1 MSPAQIYA
9 SPWHH
14 PGTLLPLAL
23 LGLAAALA
31 RRARRLGTDPP
42 FLRAWLLWWGLEIVL
57 DASLTGFATPLHG
70 HPGAERVASIAFVIL
85 GDLRAYLL
93 LERLTPPS
101 RPWSSTWARAL
112 GWSFVGSLAVAA
124 ATLVAPATFAARRH
138 VFLFYELVSLGLFA
152 AWRLAIIP
160 RRAPATDPP
169 AAGLARDVA
178 GFFVALYALWITSD
192 VLILSGVD
200 LAYLLRLAPNVLYY
214 GCFVA
219 FVAWRAPRGLRP

>member
-1 MSPAQIYA
+1 MTPAEIYA

-14 PGTLLPLAL
+14 PGTLLPLAVV
-23 LGLAAALA
+23 GLAVALA
-31 RRARRLGTDPP
+31 RRAQGRDADPP

-85 GDLRAYLL
+85 GDLRAYVL
-93 LERLTPPS
+93 LERLTSPS
-101 RPWSSTWARAL
+101 LPWSSTWARAL
-112 GWSFVGSLAVAA
+112 GWSFVASLAVAA
-124 ATLVAPATFAARRH
+124 ATLVAPATFAATRH

-152 AWRLAIIP
+152 AWRLAILR
-160 RRAPATDPP
+160 RRAPATDAP
-169 AAGLARDVA
+169 ALGLARAVA
-178 GFFVALYALWITSD
+178 HFFLAQYALWVTSD

-219 FVAWRAPRGLRP
+219 FVAWRAPRGLRA

>member
-1 MSPAQIYA
+1 MSPAEIYA

-23 LGLAAALA
+23 VGLAVALA
-31 RRARRLGTDPP
+31 RRARGRDADPA

-93 LERLTPPS
+93 LERLTAPS
-101 RPWSSTWARAL
+101 RRWSSTWARAL
-112 GWSFVGSLAVAA
+112 GWSLVASLAVAA
-124 ATLVAPATFAARRH
+124 ATRVAPATFAATRH

-152 AWRLAIIP
+152 AWRLVLIP
-160 RRAPATDPP
+160 RRAAATDAP
-169 AAGLARDVA
+169 AAALARDVA
-178 GFFVALYALWITSD
+178 AFFLVQYALWITSD

-219 FVAWRAPRGLRP
+219 FVAWRAPRGMRA